1 MFGIFTI
8 TAILDVLMVTPCLYI
23 LLQLV
28 MPQTVAF
35 ILSFMFNLVVLA
47 AILICKFKPGPFI
60 YKLVTVILSALIAFL
75 TAGLSLGG
83 LIVVIVCIIIF
94 TKIRTD
100 LATGRDS
107 AVQLATA
114 AIVINI
120 PLAILFYN
128 TGLAGMAF
136 YGNITICISTV
147 TSIIVL
153 VMKQVDDSRRFGKNE
168 MSISSTQRKNNQ
180 VFASVIVVVLLLL
193 GSFGQIASIYRF
205 IISLIVRFFGLI
217 ASLLS
222 YGDSASPAPQAQMQ
236 QLFETAGAEDPSL
249 LDRIFIVIIYAI
261 GTLIIVAFTAMV
273 IYSVFRFIVKMIL
286 RLITWLKSGEER
298 VDTISENGHTDE
310 KESLLNRNLKNMADR
325 FRNMASD
332 IFNREVPYD
341 KLPDDISKVRRL
353 LKYFISKAREHGV
366 KVTASSTAR
375 EICRDAG
382 GISLGTEQLNALL
395 ADCYEKARYD
405 NTAPAP
411 EQLGQLEKE
420 FLSSKKGVL

>member
-8 TAILDVLMVTPCLYI
+8 TALLEVLMVTPCLYI

-28 MPQTVAF
+28 MPQSVAF
-35 ILSFMFNLVVLA
+35 ILSFVLNLVVLTA
-47 AILICKFKPGPFI
+47 VFICKFKPGPFI
-60 YKLVTVILSALIAFL
+60 YKLITVILSALIAFL

-83 LIVVIVCIIIF
+83 FIILVVCIIIF
-94 TKIRTD
+94 SRIRTD
-100 LATGRDS
+100 LATGRDI

-114 AIVINI
+114 AIIINI
-120 PLAILFYN
+120 PLAILFYY
-128 TGLAGMAF
+128 TGLASIAF
-136 YGNITICISTV
+136 YGNITLCISTV
-147 TSIIVL
+147 ASIIVL
-153 VMKQVDDSRRFGKNE
+153 VMKQVDDSRRFGKNS
-168 MSISSTQRKNNQ
+168 MDVSSTQRKNNQ
-180 VFASVIVVVLLLL
+180 VFAGVILVLLLLL
-193 GSFGQIASIYRF
+193 GSFGQITSIYRF
-205 IISLIVRFFGLI
+205 VLSLIGRFLGLI

-222 YGDSASPAPQAQMQ
+222 PKDSASPAPQAQMQ
-236 QLFETAGAEDPSL
+236 ELFEAAGVEDPSL
-249 LDRIFIVIIYAI
+249 LDKIFTVIIYAI
-261 GTLIIVAFTAMV
+261 GALILIAFTVMV
-273 IYSVFRFIVKMIL
+273 IYSVFRFLVKMVL
-286 RLITWLKSGEER
+286 RLIEWLKSGEER

-325 FRNMASD
+325 FRNMASG

-353 LKYFISKAREHGV
+353 LKYFISKARANGV

-405 NTAPAP
+405 NTAPVP

-420 FLSSKKGVL
+420 LLKH

>member
-8 TAILDVLMVTPCLYI
+8 TALLEVLMVTPCLYI

-35 ILSFMFNLVVLA
+35 ILSFVFNLVVLTA
-47 AILICKFKPGPFI
+47 VFICKFKPGPFI
-60 YKLVTVILSALIAFL
+60 YKLITVLLSALIAFL

-94 TKIRTD
+94 TRIRAD

-114 AIVINI
+114 AIIINI
-120 PLAILFYN
+120 PLAILFYY
-128 TGLAGMAF
+128 TGLEGIAF
-136 YGNITICISTV
+136 YGNITIGISTV
-147 TSIIVL
+147 ASIIVL
-153 VMKQVDDSRRFGKNE
+153 VMKQVDDSRRFGQNT
-168 MSISSTQRKNNQ
+168 MDISSTQRKNNQ
-180 VFASVIVVVLLLL
+180 VFAGVILVVLLLL
-193 GSFGQIASIYRF
+193 GSFGQITSIYRF
-205 IISLIVRFFGLI
+205 IFSLIGRYLGLI

-222 YGDSASPAPQAQMQ
+222 PGDSASPAPQPQMQ
-236 QLFETAGAEDPSL
+236 ELFETAGAEDPSL
-249 LDRIFIVIIYAI
+249 LDKIFIVIIYAI
-261 GTLIIVAFTAMV
+261 GTIILIAFTVMV
-273 IYSVFRFIVKMIL
+273 IYSLFRFLLKMVL

-310 KESLLNRNLKNMADR
+310 KESLINRNLKDLADR
-325 FRNMASD
+325 FRNMASG

-353 LKYFISKAREHGV
+353 LKYFIIKARANGV

-375 EICRDAG
+375 EICRDVG

-395 ADCYEKARYD
+395 AHCYEKARYG

-420 FLSSKKGVL
+420 LLKH

>member
-8 TAILDVLMVTPCLYI
+8 TVLLEVLMVTPCLYI

-35 ILSFMFNLVVLA
+35 ILSFMFNLVVLTA
-47 AILICKFKPGPFI
+47 VFICKFKPGPFI
-60 YKLVTVILSALIAFL
+60 YKLVTVVLSALIAFL

-83 LIVVIVCIIIF
+83 LIVVVVCIIIF
-94 TKIRTD
+94 TRIRTD
-100 LATGRDS
+100 LATGRDI

-114 AIVINI
+114 SIIINI
-120 PLAILFYN
+120 PLAILFYYTRL
-128 TGLAGMAF
+128 TGIAF
-136 YGNITICISTV
+136 YGNITLCISTV
-147 TSIIVL
+147 ASIIVL
-153 VMKQVDDSRRFGKNE
+153 VMKQVDDSRRFGKNS
-168 MSISSTQRKNNQ
+168 MNVSSTQRKNNQ
-180 VFASVIVVVLLLL
+180 VFAGIILVALLLL
-193 GSFGQIASIYRF
+193 GSFGQITSIYKF
-205 IISLIVRFFGLI
+205 IFSLIGNFFGLI
-217 ASLLS
+217 ASLLLPR
-222 YGDSASPAPQAQMQ
+222 DSALPTPQAQMQ
-236 QLFETAGAEDPSL
+236 ELFAAAGAENPSL
-249 LDRIFIVIIYAI
+249 LDKIFTVIIYAI
-261 GTLIIVAFTAMV
+261 GTLILIAFTIIV
-273 IYSVFRFIVKMIL
+273 IYNVFRFIIKIVL
-286 RLITWLKSGEER
+286 RLIAWLKSGEER
-298 VDTISENGHTDE
+298 VDTVSENGHTDE
-310 KESLLNRNLKNMADR
+310 KVSLLSKNLKKMADR
-325 FRNMASD
+325 FRNMASG

-353 LKYFISKAREHGV
+353 LKYFISKARENGI

-420 FLSSKKGVL
+420 LL